1 MPQDKTI
8 LLEDVRIIFRNFEG
22 REGMYNRA
30 GDRNFAVLLPRDIAE
45 EMVRDGW
52 NVKLLK
58 AREEG
63 EEDQPYISVSV
74 SWKGRP
80 PTIKMITSRGSTDLD
95 EDSIEVLDNVD
106 IASIDMILNPYD
118 WVIKGSGSGRKAY
131 LQSMYVTIVEDA
143 LALKYNNTHQIATV
157 DGPMREFTEPMKV
170 DD

>member
-1 MPQDKTI
+1 MPQDKTV
-8 LLEDVRIIFRNFEG
+8 LLEDVRIIFRNFAG
-22 REGMYNRA
+22 REGMYNRE
-30 GDRNFAVLLPRDIAE
+30 GDRNFAVLLPKDVAE
-45 EMVRDGW
+45 QMVRDGW

-63 EEDQPYISVSV
+63 EEDQPYVSVSV
-74 SWKGRP
+74 SYKGRP

-106 IASIDMILNPYD
+106 IAMVDVVLNPYD
-118 WVIKGSGSGRKAY
+118 WAVSGNTGRKAY
-131 LQSMYVTIVEDA
+131 LQSMYVTIIEDA
-143 LALKYNNTHQIATV
+143 LALKYNNTNLIATV